1 MKIDLPIV
9 VIGHSHTYSL
19 KKGIE
24 DNLSEGLFSKDS
36 AEFTIIDA
44 SQVSPQISGG
54 YVTQEFLDG
63 FDKNSHFVSMLGGNL
78 HNVFGLIEHPTK
90 FDFFLDRE
98 TGGSPDLSREII
110 PYHLMRLHFE
120 NTIKANPING
130 IKKYKDYFLGKA
142 IHLASPPL
150 IADDDFIT
158 ATTVY
163 FKDKLHYGIAP
174 DSLRKKLCDLH
185 ADVFRSACE
194 EIGLRYVSPPGEA
207 LDASG
212 FLLREYWADSTHATR
227 AYGRLLHRQIMEAL
241 SP

>member
-1 MKIDLPIV
+1 
-9 VIGHSHTYSL
+9 
-19 KKGIE
+19 
-24 DNLSEGLFSKDS
+24 
-36 AEFTIIDA
+36 
-44 SQVSPQISGG
+44 
-54 YVTQEFLDG
+54 
-63 FDKNSHFVSMLGGNL
+63 
-78 HNVFGLIEHPTK
+78 
-90 FDFFLDRE
+90 
-98 TGGSPDLSREII
+98 
-110 PYHLMRLHFE
+110 MRLHFE

-241 SP
+241 SPRASNENPISGVPITSFGSPRRGAPLDPSSTLSPACLFRFVLKNGS